1 MASGSVGRLKRRR
14 VKRSSS
20 RRSRWVTINMGASR
34 WSCRCRCS
42 SNIMIII
49 LYMYEKGMGKV
60 VAARS
65 HFRAL
70 DSNKYLDT
78 KGMFKTTLST
88 SSGATKE
95 TWVYVVAGA
104 RPEPLLGDHNART
117 WASSAS
123 TPGVGTRT
131 MTARLRKA
139 GKKVITESPPCTGS
153 QTGAGRRPRR

>member
-1 MASGSVGRLKRRR
+1 M
-14 VKRSSS
+14 
-20 RRSRWVTINMGASR
+20 TINMGASR

-104 RPEPLLGDHNART
+104 RPEPLLGDHNAEDLGVI
-117 WASSAS
+117 SFH
-123 TPGVGTRT
+123 PGGGDPHHGGQ
-131 MTARLRKA
+131 AQE
-139 GKKVITESPPCTGS
+139 GGQEGDH
-153 QTGAGRRPRR
+153 

>member
-1 MASGSVGRLKRRR
+1 MSDSCVGPMDAYMGGGKVLKVASGGVGRLKRRR

-20 RRSRWVTINMGASR
+20 RRS
-34 WSCRCRCS
+34 
-42 SNIMIII
+42 
-49 LYMYEKGMGKV
+49 
-60 VAARS
+60 
-65 HFRAL
+65 
-70 DSNKYLDT
+70 
-78 KGMFKTTLST
+78 TLST

-123 TPGVGTRT
+123 TPGAGTRT